1 MNKLDISSVIYYG
14 RSYDE
19 DNVGYYISLDDL
31 KIYSRES
38 LIRDYHFADEILSD
52 EELLCGT
59 YRFAPMFRVNVVDEM
74 RIFLNNLNNYR
85 ISKEITEFNS
95 EQLYIYFQKHMELNF
110 GDHQRWREQEKQCLT
125 TAAVNWCKHYH
136 IPYIL

>member
-19 DNVGYYISLDDL
+19 GNIGYYINLDNL
-31 KIYSRES
+31 KIYSRQS
-38 LIRDYHFADEILSD
+38 LIHNYNFTDQMLSNI
-52 EELLCGT
+52 ELLCDT
-59 YRFAPMFRVNVVDEM
+59 YRFAPLFRVNVVDEM
-74 RIFLNNLNNYR
+74 RNFLDNLNNRR
-85 ISKEITEFNS
+85 ISKEIMALNS

-136 IPYIL
+136 IPYVL